1 MTTKV
6 SILERKIEVLQEQK
20 QKISSQRWECQ
31 ARFQAALTRCF
42 QKYFRGVVSE
52 DVSIV
57 CTNTTINFK
66 MLDEDCREKEIF
78 QIYLK
83 ENYMMQERA
92 VNAYRDAQL
101 SYYTTSTNSD
111 FELQRLENLGRV
123 ATIVRKGKE
132 GILDKANELA
142 KIYDAE
148 LAMEKF
154 YERENEVE
162 KQISVFRDEIST
174 LKKERIQSDLINGGV
189 EFEKEAYIQLKF
201 NYTARVKRI
210 KLVDVSKSG
219 KKATAIFDWV
229 YGNNPTSR
237 EENVSVNSIIDQ
249 VLGYT
254 KDIVQH
260 TLAE

>member
-20 QKISSQRWECQ
+20 QKIASERWKCQ

-42 QKYFRGVVSE
+42 TKYFRGVVSE

-66 MLDEDCREKEIF
+66 MLDEDCREREIF
-78 QIYLK
+78 QIYLR
-83 ENYMMQERA
+83 ENYMIKERSE
-92 VNAYRDAQL
+92 NAYRGIEL

-123 ATIVRKGKE
+123 AMLVRNFKE
-132 GILDKANELA
+132 EILRQANELA

-154 YERENEVE
+154 FEREDEVG
-162 KQISVFRDEIST
+162 KQIKVFRDEIST
-174 LKKERIQSDLINGGV
+174 LEKQRIQCDLINEGV
-189 EFEKEAYIQLKF
+189 EFGKGVEVQLKYS
-201 NYTARVKRI
+201 YTPRI
-210 KLVDVSKSG
+210 KSIKLIELSTSG
-219 KKATAIFDWV
+219 KKATAVFNFTH
-229 YGNNPTSR
+229 GSTSR
-237 EENVSVNSIIDQ
+237 EENVNVSSIIDQ
-249 VLGYT
+249 VYGLR
-254 KDIVQH
+254 DNIVQH

>member
-6 SILERKIEVLQEQK
+6 SILERKVEVLQEQK
-20 QKISSQRWECQ
+20 QKIASQRWECQ

-57 CTNTTINFK
+57 CTNTTIDFK
-66 MLDEDCREKEIF
+66 MLDENCREKEIF

-83 ENYMMQERA
+83 ENYMMEERA

-101 SYYTTSTNSD
+101 SYYSTSTNSD

-123 ATIVRKGKE
+123 AMLLRNFKDKV
-132 GILDKANELA
+132 LDQANELA

-154 YERENEVE
+154 FEREDEVGR
-162 KQISVFRDEIST
+162 QIKVLRDEIST
-174 LKKERIQSDLINGGV
+174 LKKEKIQSDLINGGV
-189 EFEKEAYIQLKF
+189 VF
-201 NYTARVKRI
+201 NKGVGVQMKYNSSPTIKSI

-219 KKATAIFDWV
+219 KKATAVFEFA
-229 YGNNPTSR
+229 YGGHTSR

-254 KDIVQH
+254 KYIVQH